1 MHIVEE
7 NFFKFITK
15 KVTILIMCL
24 ISFQLGI
31 YENQTFHLESNRNK
45 INNEFFIITSSI
57 FFFNSSVNNKSSISS
72 YILPSFMVRSFILN
86 DDSSFNLKNSV
97 MVLVFPILRTTW
109 CLICVSLEH
118 LSNAREG
125 ILD

>member
-57 FFFNSSVNNKSSISS
+57 FVFYSSVNNKSSISS

-109 CLICVSLEH
+109 CLIWVSLEH

>member
-1 MHIVEE
+1 MNYPLQNCMRGKGRQLAVMHIVEE

-24 ISFQLGI
+24 ILFQLGI

-97 MVLVFPILRTTW
+97 MVLVFPILRTT
-109 CLICVSLEH
+109 
-118 LSNAREG
+118 
-125 ILD
+125 